1 MFTSFNDVRMNN
13 MKRIYE
19 KYAVH
24 SYQNQNSHN
33 FFHILCL
40 TFRKWVYYI

>member
-24 SYQNQNSHN
+24 SLSKSK
-33 FFHILCL
+33 F
-40 TFRKWVYYI
+40 T